1 MNPFKKAKS
10 EEDEKY
16 ILKFSQEP
24 WLTKND
30 LVNIDLIQDHLPSFK
45 YFYEQND
52 SLEHLCTEKVFN
64 HVLSKPN
71 LFQSKNAKNLV
82 RNGVPPKYLHDFLL
96 KLFNLSEVSGK
107 NFKVKYEYT
116 FKNHDPKNLD
126 DFVPFF
132 TGCKTFKESLPVHYL
147 NEKGLLAKEILW
159 MINNTYANIEYSP
172 IIIQLI
178 SIILVFCNKEKTYE
192 IMCKIL
198 EQDFN
203 IKETGKIRWRLRFNF
218 KDNIKIIT
226 SITECLKEISI
237 NSGKEVYNHFLQ
249 IHFRPEEL
257 YDDLCFGFFYKYFN
271 FYGMIRLLPFF
282 LLEGIK
288 SLKEEIKKSDDKK
301 EIIHKVRS
309 LLNSLENINDLFEIS
324 YTFSLTRN
332 NNKYD
337 FQSPINII
345 YQK

>member
-1 MNPFKKAKS
+1 
-10 EEDEKY
+10 
-16 ILKFSQEP
+16 
-24 WLTKND
+24 
-30 LVNIDLIQDHLPSFK
+30 
-45 YFYEQND
+45 
-52 SLEHLCTEKVFN
+52 
-64 HVLSKPN
+64 
-71 LFQSKNAKNLV
+71 
-82 RNGVPPKYLHDFLL
+82 
-96 KLFNLSEVSGK
+96 
-107 NFKVKYEYT
+107 
-116 FKNHDPKNLD
+116 
-126 DFVPFF
+126 
-132 TGCKTFKESLPVHYL
+132 
-147 NEKGLLAKEILW
+147 
-159 MINNTYANIEYSP
+159 
-172 IIIQLI
+172 
-178 SIILVFCNKEKTYE
+178 
-192 IMCKIL
+192 MCKIL

-257 YDDLCFGFFYKYFN
+257 YEDLCFGFFYKYFN

-288 SLKEEIKKSDDKK
+288 ILKEEIKKSDDKK

-324 YTFSLTRN
+324 YTFQLTRN

-337 FQSPINII
+337 FQSPPEDKPFINKRNQYYLPKVTGEGNLLTDKEII
-345 YQK
+345 HLWEMLPYEFTILDMKLIYRGDKDGYDLKKILGLDEIYPKQSNILFLIETLNDEKFGFAMDHLIMHTDNKYLKPGIAVLFTIKPLMELFKPENNSEEILYFDTKSLIF